1 MEFGIGFSHR
11 QATFLCH
18 STKVNLFVVEIA
30 SSTKVYGWPEPGR
43 LASHSNLILT
53 TADMKRNI
61 SRKLPIPNCRHCELP
76 YLEQRPISHYHS
88 TIRGPVIANFH
99 VISVDT
105 ISALPTDT
113 SCTLLMDSMHWELSM
128 LSSCWAAQNFHRH
141 VSYLYS
147 TPEHFFDL
155 HRSFAGYGRHI
166 IISPGSQFSLNSAPC
181 LCPLSLPLVS
191 GPGQP
196 LPSRR
201 PAFSADMMACL
212 LSSCINLNL
221 NFIIGVRLH
230 LV

>member
-30 SSTKVYGWPEPGR
+30 SSKKVYGWPQPLR
-43 LASHSNLILT
+43 LASHSNLIST

-61 SRKLPIPNCRHCELP
+61 SRKLPIPNCRHCEFP

-113 SCTLLMDSMHWELSM
+113 SCTLLMDSMHWKLPM
-128 LSSCWAAQNFHRH
+128 LSSCRAAQNFHRH

-155 HRSFAGYGRHI
+155 HRSFAGEGRHI
-166 IISPGSQFSLNSAPC
+166 IISPGSHLTEFCTLSLPPVSAQC
-181 LCPLSLPLVS
+181 LWPLYLPLVS
-191 GPGQP
+191 ALGQP
-196 LPSRR
+196 LLAS
-201 PAFSADMMACL
+201 F
-212 LSSCINLNL
+212 
-221 NFIIGVRLH
+221 
-230 LV
+230 